1 MPLDTELFLQQP
13 APGATLIVDV
23 MPGSAA
29 VALGLWFPAGSAY
42 ESEDEQGLSHF
53 VEHMLFK
60 GAGERDAEAL
70 SRVID
75 REGGSLNAF
84 TEREAVCIHCT
95 LPAEKA
101 ELAAQLLLDMA
112 YRPRFERKDFELEKD
127 IIVSE
132 ILAAEDDL
140 EEAGQDVFYAMS
152 YPGQPIGRSIAGKAD
167 IVQSHAFESLLSFHE
182 RRILNAPVLMTI
194 AGDVD
199 SRRMAELFSKALER
213 RGRAAK
219 APLTAPAVY
228 PGRFASARAMVS
240 ATGSQVYFFTGLPLA
255 EPLSEDD
262 YWMLSLISSAYGESM
277 SSRLFMRLREREGL
291 CYSIGTSFSFSRLA
305 GLWGVAS
312 ACSASQFPRF
322 ADAYRREAQ
331 NLFESG
337 LHAEEIREAL
347 SRIAGLM
354 RVASDD
360 VEFRMNRL
368 ARQFLFDGQAENLA
382 VSLERLNQPRFADES
397 AVAAY
402 IRARLDPERENV
414 LLYGTISKR
423 VLKAGAEAFKA
434 VKA

>member
-1 MPLDTELFLQQP
+1 MPLDTELFIRQP

-101 ELAAQLLLDMA
+101 ELAARLLLDMA

-182 RRILNAPVLMTI
+182 RRIQNAPVLMTV

-199 SRRMAELFSKALER
+199 SGRMAELFSEALER
-213 RGRAAK
+213 RGRAVK
-219 APLTAPAVY
+219 DPLTAPAVF
-228 PGRFASARAMVS
+228 PGRFARGRAMVS
-240 ATGSQVYFFTGLPLA
+240 AAGSQVYFFTGLPLS
-255 EPLSEDD
+255 EPLCEDD

-312 ACSASQFPRF
+312 ACSSSQFPRF

-331 NLFESG
+331 NLFEMG

-347 SRIAGLM
+347 SRIAGLL

-382 VSLERLNQPRFADES
+382 VSLERLNQPRFSDES

-423 VLKAGAEAFKA
+423 VLKAGAEVFKA